1 MITQIL
7 TDDTLTV
14 FLDNT
19 VLSIT
24 ADSPHWDDAL
34 DALRAED
41 RQALVA
47 AIDRSQSVSQYFSDL
62 ADFKVANNTLFYRDE
77 PVHNALTERVLRM
90 IKEGFKPEP
99 MLRLLQNIFHNPSYR
114 SREQLYTF
122 LEQNKLP
129 ITEDGCF
136 MAYKLVREDFTDCY
150 SGTFDNRPGNR
161 VSVDRYSVD
170 DDPTRTCSSGL
181 HVCSLEYLKSFYG
194 QRLVAV
200 KVNPADVVSVPVD
213 YNNSKMRVCQ
223 YTVTE
228 ELSMDLVGGI
238 RDAWGDSVVG
248 FMDEYD
254 DDDPD
259 HICDEETAYSPPNAL
274 RYP

>member
-1 MITQIL
+1 MITRIL

-14 FLDNT
+14 FLNNT
-19 VLSIT
+19 VMSIT
-24 ADSPHWDDAL
+24 ADSPYWDEAL
-34 DALRAED
+34 NALRAED
-41 RQALVA
+41 SQALRDA
-47 AIDRSQSVSQYFSDL
+47 LDKSHNVSQYFSGL
-62 ADFKVANNTLFYRDE
+62 IDFKVTDNTLFYKGE

-99 MLRLLQNIFHNPSYR
+99 MLRLMQNIFHNPSYR

-129 ITEDGCF
+129 ITDDGCF

-150 SGTFDNRPGNR
+150 SGTFDNRPGKS
-161 VSVDRYSVD
+161 VSISRYNVD

-223 YTVTE
+223 YTVVE
-228 ELSMDLVGGI
+228 ELSMDLVGGT
-238 RDAWGDSVVG
+238 RDAWGDAVVG
-248 FMDEYD
+248 FEDEY